1 MFNTWNILNLL
12 VLIDFECVIAIIGFV
27 FPILKNCLYTIIRLK
42 VQHITTHSELFAV
55 PFSFSKKVCQT
66 DIFAHECF
74 STHIFVGI
82 KFEVMWKNSW
92 CWISVCDTHFSSL
105 SILSAWNFWF
115 SFRILKYDSKTV
127 FTTSASVSH
136 WIFWHMLE
144 LQCLKICPN

>member
-1 MFNTWNILNLL
+1 MDSYFQFSKI
-12 VLIDFECVIAIIGFV
+12 VC
-27 FPILKNCLYTIIRLK
+27 TIIRLK

-92 CWISVCDTHFSSL
+92 CWIVSVCDTHFSSL
-105 SILSAWNFWF
+105 SILSARNFWF

-127 FTTSASVSH
+127 FTTSEFSGTYLNFSV
-136 WIFWHMLE
+136 WKFARIKTNKK
-144 LQCLKICPN
+144 LKIRRYNSY